1 MLILLACCAGGGGG
15 TPGGPPGGG
24 PGGGGGGGGGGKT
37 PKDKDKGPS
46 KSGKK
51 VPSSFVEVIDT
62 LVDLLLR
69 YEGPYAQPKPKETA
83 PGETLR
89 CIFLHCM

>member
-1 MLILLACCAGGGGG
+1 MLCRRRRWH
-15 TPGGPPGGG
+15 PGGPPGGG
-24 PGGGGGGGGGGKT
+24 PGGGGGAEGAGKT

-69 YEGPYAQPKPKETA
+69 YEGPMPSLRPKETA